1 MAAHP
6 AGRDACGM
14 DDQTDTPPFVFDPTG
29 RDILGEADR
38 LRALGPITLA
48 ELPDGVRAWAVNDQR
63 LLRKLLVDPRVS
75 RDPSQ
80 HWAAWNRDE
89 ISPDWSLYPWVAV
102 RGMLNAYGPDHRR
115 LRGPVAGAFT
125 ARRVAALRPR
135 IEEIA
140 SGLLDGLASLPADKP
155 VDLREHYAHPLPIT
169 VICELSGVTDEATRE
184 EVARCS
190 DVVFNVGKAPEQ
202 VATAF
207 SRLREILRDL
217 IACKRERPG
226 DDISS
231 ALIAAR
237 DGDNPPLSEDELVDT
252 LMAFVTAG
260 HETTANLL
268 GNAIVAL
275 LTRPGQLGRVLS
287 GDIPWTDV
295 IEESLRSQPPIPSM
309 PLRYAVEDID
319 IDGVTLHSGEAIIAC
334 FAAAG
339 RDPLV
344 YGSDAGLFDADR
356 AVKDHLAFGF
366 GAHYCIGAPLAR
378 LEGAIALPAIFD
390 RYPDLTLAVEPGQLL
405 PLESFVSSGYRA
417 LPAWLTPVAH

>member
-1 MAAHP
+1 
-6 AGRDACGM
+6 M
-14 DDQTDTPPFVFDPTG
+14 DDQTDAPPFVFDPAG

-38 LRALGPITLA
+38 LRARGPVTLV
-48 ELPDGVRAWAVNDQR
+48 ELPDGVRAWAVSDQG

-75 RDPSQ
+75 RDPSR
-80 HWAAWNRDE
+80 HWAAWNRGE
-89 ISPDWSLYPWVAV
+89 ISPDWPLFPWVAV
-102 RGMLNAYGPDHRR
+102 SGMLNAYGPDHRR

-135 IEEIA
+135 IEELA
-140 SGLLDGLASLPADKP
+140 DGLLDGLAGLPADKP
-155 VDLREHYAHPLPIT
+155 VDLREHYTHPLPIT

-184 EVARCS
+184 EVAHCS

-207 SRLREILRDL
+207 SRLRDILRDL
-217 IACKRERPG
+217 VAGKRERPG

-237 DGDNPPLSEDELVDT
+237 DGDSPPLSEDELVDT

-268 GNAIVAL
+268 CNAIVAL

-287 GDIPWTDV
+287 GDVPWTDV

-309 PLRYAVEDID
+309 PLRYAVEDMD
-319 IDGVTLHSGEAIIAC
+319 VNGVTLHAGEAIIAC

-356 AVKDHLAFGF
+356 AFKDHLAFGY
-366 GAHYCIGAPLAR
+366 GAHHCIGAPLAR
-378 LEGAIALPAIFD
+378 LEASIALPAIFD
-390 RYPDLTLAVEPGQLL
+390 RYPGLTLAVEPGELL

-417 LPAWLTPVAH
+417 LPAWLTPAR